1 MGAAVG
7 AFLRTLPE
15 TRVFAMSAAVLE
27 WGVAISREELVMGN
41 PETPKDSKDSPTAA
55 ERRLR
60 GTPLEGAESK
70 TAADHDAYEKR
81 RDPDTEL
88 RLDGEEDTL
97 YDDGLDTGDD
107 DPDTL
112 AGTRGKSAGIKP

>member
-1 MGAAVG
+1 
-7 AFLRTLPE
+7 
-15 TRVFAMSAAVLE
+15 
-27 WGVAISREELVMGN
+27 MGN
-41 PETPKDSKDSPTAA
+41 PETPKDSKDSSTAA

-60 GTPLEGAESK
+60 GTELEGAENK

-107 DPDTL
+107 DPDTF

>member
-1 MGAAVG
+1 
-7 AFLRTLPE
+7 
-15 TRVFAMSAAVLE
+15 
-27 WGVAISREELVMGN
+27 MGN
-41 PETPKDSKDSPTAA
+41 PETPKDSKDSSTAA

-60 GTPLEGAESK
+60 GNSLDGAENK
-70 TAADHDAYEKR
+70 NAADHDSYENSR
-81 RDPDTEL
+81 NPDTEL

-97 YDDGLDTGDD
+97 YDDGLDTSDD

>member
-1 MGAAVG
+1 
-7 AFLRTLPE
+7 
-15 TRVFAMSAAVLE
+15 
-27 WGVAISREELVMGN
+27 MGN
-41 PETPKDSKDSPTAA
+41 PETPKDSEDSATAA

-60 GTPLEGAESK
+60 GSALEGADGKS
-70 TAADHDAYEKR
+70 AADHDAYEKR
-81 RDPDTEL
+81 RNPDTEL

-112 AGTRGKSAGIKP
+112 AGTRGKSDGIKP

>member
-1 MGAAVG
+1 
-7 AFLRTLPE
+7 
-15 TRVFAMSAAVLE
+15 
-27 WGVAISREELVMGN
+27 MGN

-60 GTPLEGAESK
+60 GNSLDGAENK
-70 TAADHDAYEKR
+70 TAVDHDAYEKR
-81 RDPDTEL
+81 RNPDTEL

-97 YDDGLDTGDD
+97 YDDGLDTGED

>member
-1 MGAAVG
+1 
-7 AFLRTLPE
+7 
-15 TRVFAMSAAVLE
+15 
-27 WGVAISREELVMGN
+27 MGN
-41 PETPKDSKDSPTAA
+41 PDTPKDSKDLPTAA

-60 GTPLEGAESK
+60 GTELEGAENK
-70 TAADHDAYEKR
+70 NAVDHGAYEKAR
-81 RDPDTEL
+81 NPDTEL

-107 DPDTL
+107 DPDTF